1 MRRPTL
7 EPALFVAGL
16 LALLGSVA
24 IFLGWDIFGKSRLHR
39 PTGDRLHR
47 AVRYVRADLDEGIP
61 AVQKWLPPVS
71 QARGPGWV
79 YEAFTPPEVTYD
91 ARKREL
97 TAIPSC
103 RESESRR
110 PEFELVAVRRE
121 PFRLQLLGYVGG
133 EGSYRGVFENLRSG
147 EVTLAGP
154 GQVVPELGLV
164 IADFRVTRRNVTLAD
179 GTNSGQWM
187 ADAIVRD
194 GFTGQSTALS
204 AGERSLADAL
214 SAVVAGNEDDDQ
226 PTFELREGE
235 EFRNSDLTYRVERVR
250 LDPPAVEL
258 TQRSARS
265 PEFTR
270 FTLTA
275 DKTQSPRSSNA
286 GN

>member
-7 EPALFVAGL
+7 EHVLFVAGL
-16 LALLGSVA
+16 LALTASVV
-24 IFLGWDIFGKSRLHR
+24 IFLGRDILGKSRLHR
-39 PTGDRLHR
+39 SMGDGLHR
-47 AVRYVRADLDEGIP
+47 AVRYVRADLDDSTP
-61 AVQKWLPPVS
+61 TVQKWLPPVA
-71 QARGPGWV
+71 QARGPGWI

-103 RESESRR
+103 REMEPHR

-133 EGSYRGVFENLRSG
+133 EGSYRGVFENLRTG
-147 EVTLAGP
+147 GVTLAIP

-164 IADFRVTRRNVTLAD
+164 IADFHVTRRSVTLAD
-179 GTNSGQWM
+179 GTSSGQWV
-187 ADAIVRD
+187 ANAIVRD
-194 GFTGQSTALS
+194 GFTGQSTALA
-204 AGERSLADAL
+204 AGERSFADAL

-258 TQRSARS
+258 TQRSAGS

-275 DKTQSPRSSNA
+275 DKNQSPCASSAAN
-286 GN
+286 

>member
-7 EPALFVAGL
+7 EHALLVAGL
-16 LALLGSVA
+16 LAVLGSAVV
-24 IFLGWDIFGKSRLHR
+24 FLGRDFFGRNRLHR
-39 PTGDRLHR
+39 SMGDGLHR
-47 AVRYVRADLDEGIP
+47 AVRYVRADLDESIP
-61 AVQKWLPPVS
+61 AIQKWLPPVA
-71 QARGPGWV
+71 QARGAGWI

-103 RESESRR
+103 RELEARR

-121 PFRLQLLGYVGG
+121 PFRLQLLGYLGG

-164 IADFRVTRRNVTLAD
+164 IADFHVTRRSVMLAD
-179 GTNSGQWM
+179 GTSSDQWV

-194 GFTGQSTALS
+194 SFTGQSTALA
-204 AGERSLADAL
+204 AGERSFADAL

-235 EFRNSDLTYRVERVR
+235 EFRNSDLTYRVEHVR

-265 PEFTR
+265 AEFTR

-275 DKTQSPRSSNA
+275 DKAQSPRALSAAN
-286 GN
+286 